1 MIYVILVKNKDP
13 NLVASSF
20 TNRICMSNYHKTTTR
35 REIILKLLMYQAPKW
50 SDTL

>member
-1 MIYVILVKNKDP
+1 MVHVILVKNKDP
-13 NLVASSF
+13 NFVASSL
-20 TNRICMSNYHKTTTR
+20 TNRIYMSNYYKATTR